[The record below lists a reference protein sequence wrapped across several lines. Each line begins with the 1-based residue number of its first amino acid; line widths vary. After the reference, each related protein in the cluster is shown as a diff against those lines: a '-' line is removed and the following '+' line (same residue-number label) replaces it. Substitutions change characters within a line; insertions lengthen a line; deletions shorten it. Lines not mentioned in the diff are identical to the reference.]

1 MAKKIPGADPS
12 APGEKTHHV
21 AVASVKDTSEDDVA
35 KLRAQVAALSEQ
47 LQVARSEAEQ
57 KALAVAEAQTAF
69 MQRDIQEIPTGKSV
83 IVQRC
88 SGYKTVS
95 YRDDGRPILK
105 PVWEDVELPTY
116 FYKIDLPPVGGEGL
130 IPNGV
135 PFYHGTVYEVDID
148 TLRSWKEMVFRLW
161 DHERNI
167 RGSNENFYRR
177 ETAPTISASG
187 RRA

>member
-1 MAKKIPGADPS
+1 MAKKTPGADA
-12 APGEKTHHV
+12 APGKTEHV
-21 AVASVKDTSEDDVA
+21 SVASIAGTSDEDIA
-35 KLRAQVAALSEQ
+35 ALRAQVANLTEELS
-47 LQVARSEAEQ
+47 LARSDAEA

-69 MQRDIQEIPTGKSV
+69 MQREIQEIATGKTV
-83 IVQRC
+83 TVQRC
-88 SGYKTVS
+88 RGYKTVG
-95 YRDDGRPILK
+95 YRDDSRPILK
-105 PVWEDVELPTY
+105 PLWEDVELPTY

-177 ETAPTISASG
+177 ETAPTISA
-187 RRA
+187 RR

>member
-1 MAKKIPGADPS
+1 MSKKTPGADA
-12 APGEKTHHV
+12 APGRTEHV
-21 AVASVKDTSEDDVA
+21 VVASIAGTSEEDIA
-35 KLRAQVAALSEQ
+35 ALRAQVANLTEQ
-47 LQVARSEAEQ
+47 LDIARTEAEA

-69 MQRDIQEIPTGKSV
+69 MQRDIQEIPTGKMV
-83 IVQRC
+83 TVQRC
-88 SGYKTVS
+88 RGYKTVG
-95 YRDDGRPILK
+95 YHDDSRPIIK
-105 PVWEDVELPTY
+105 PVWKDVELPTY

-130 IPNGV
+130 FDNGT

-148 TLRSWKEMVFRLW
+148 TLRSWKDRVFRLW

-177 ETAPTISASG
+177 ETAPTISATG

>member
-1 MAKKIPGADPS
+1 MAKKNPGAD
-12 APGEKTHHV
+12 APGKTEHV
-21 AVASVKDTSEDDVA
+21 GIASIAGTSEDDVA
-35 KLRAQVAALSEQ
+35 ALRAQVADLSEQ
-47 LQVARSEAEQ
+47 LSLARTEAEA
-57 KALAVAEAQTAF
+57 KALAVAEAQSAF
-69 MQRDIQEIPTGKSV
+69 MQRDIQEIPTGKTV
-83 IVQRC
+83 TVQRC
-88 SGYKTVS
+88 RGYKTVG

-105 PVWEDVELPTY
+105 PVWEDVERPTY

-177 ETAPTISASG
+177 ETAPTISASA
-187 RRA
+187 RR